1 VNRRGKSER
10 DIPWDALDA
19 SSLGA
24 VGRELV
30 GKSWRERAW
39 QEHLAVGAFAILTT
53 ELAADGCDNAILE
66 RVARAASDEV
76 RHARICQRMADALL
90 GADATP
96 ARARGLP
103 NVPRHAE
110 AAPADRVLYHMVEM
124 CCLSETITGVCFTEM
139 LARATDR
146 TAHATL
152 ESLLADEID
161 HGRVGWAY
169 LAARQ
174 AEARLGDLPRELPKM
189 LERVFRPLFAAPAL
203 PPEADDPALEAFGW
217 LGPRALRE
225 QVTESLRDVIVPGF
239 EKLGV
244 DLGPSE
250 AVLGELVGESH
261 AVEASARL

>member
-1 VNRRGKSER
+1 MTRSRRSER
-10 DIPWDALDA
+10 DIRWDALDA

-76 RHARICQRMADALL
+76 RHARICQRMANALL

-103 NVPRHAE
+103 NVPRYAGTE
-110 AAPADRVLYHMVEM
+110 PADRALYHVVEM
-124 CCLSETITGVCFTEM
+124 CCLSETVTGVCFTEM
-139 LARATDR
+139 LARASDR
-146 TAHATL
+146 TAHAVL

-169 LAARQ
+169 LAARR
-174 AEARLGDLPRELPKM
+174 AEQRLGDLSRELPKM
-189 LERVFRPLFAAPAL
+189 LERVFRPLLVPPAL

-225 QVTESLRDVIVPGF
+225 QVKESLNDVILPGF
-239 EKLGV
+239 EELGV
-244 DLGPSE
+244 DLGPSQGT
-250 AVLGELVGESH
+250 LDELV
-261 AVEASARL
+261 